1 MGPENNIDREESL
14 KKILSDYEAREE
26 SKARQKEKARRSEA
40 LAGGASFA
48 LRALLF
54 AAGVGAVI
62 FFSVRFM
69 QGSGVFE
76 KKVYWAIGR
85 RFVTDNKIEEC
96 IGRLW
101 DIRKA
106 MDNYYAKYKTF
117 PVSMEELYR
126 DRKDAKPYTCPATG
140 EAYIMK
146 EAGGRKIFCCPDP
159 KKHAGDVSEIWCDV
173 RGGPPAIERY
183 QSY

>member
-1 MGPENNIDREESL
+1 VGPENNIDREESL

-26 SKARQKEKARRSEA
+26 LKARQKEKTRRTEA

-62 FFSVRFM
+62 FFSASFM
-69 QGSGVFE
+69 RGSGVFE
-76 KKVYWAIGR
+76 KKVYWAVGR
-85 RFVTDNKIEEC
+85 RDSTDYKIEEC

-106 MDNYYAKYKTF
+106 MDAHYARHKNF
-117 PVSMEELYR
+117 PAYMEELYQNEKGAR
-126 DRKDAKPYTCPATG
+126 PYTCPASG
-140 EAYIMK
+140 EAYMMK
-146 EAGGRKIFCCPDP
+146 EAAGRNICCCPTP
-159 KKHAGDVSEIWCDV
+159 KKHAADVSDIWCDV
-173 RGGPPAIERY
+173 RGGPPTIERY
-183 QSY
+183 